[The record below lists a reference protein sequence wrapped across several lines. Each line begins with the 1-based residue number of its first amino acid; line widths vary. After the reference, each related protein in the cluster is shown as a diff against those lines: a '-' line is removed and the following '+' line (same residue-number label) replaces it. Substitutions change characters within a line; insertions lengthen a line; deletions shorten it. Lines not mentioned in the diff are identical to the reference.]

1 MYACK
6 EIKILIQKQ
15 MSKQHDI
22 GAPPGTL
29 FYNGEE
35 TNQRIKITLIE
46 FSETEFIEEVFY
58 DLSDCIMHVKPNM
71 VKWINV
77 EGVHNLPLIEKIG
90 KLYNLHPLTL
100 EDIVHIDQRPK
111 FEEYDD
117 YILTI
122 MRMIDYQHEVVSEQL
137 SIILLENTVISFQEP
152 HGGDA
157 FDIIRN
163 RLRQCKGRV
172 RKLGAD
178 YLFYAL
184 MDAVVD
190 CYFTAIEKIGD
201 KVEHIEEEIMH
212 EPKKESLNE
221 LYRLKREVIFLRKQV
236 WPLRDL
242 IANLIRSETP
252 LITKSTDLFL
262 RDIQDHSTRIID
274 TVETYRD
281 LLSGIMDIYLSTN
294 ANKMNEVMKVLTIM
308 SSIFIP
314 VTFIAGVYGMNFEFM
329 PELKSPYGYA
339 AIWAVMLTI
348 IISLIVY
355 FKKKKW
361 M

>member
-1 MYACK
+1 MAL
-6 EIKILIQKQ
+6 ESQN
-15 MSKQHDI
+15 I

-29 FYNGEE
+29 FYNGVTRNEPV
-35 TNQRIKITLIE
+35 KITLIE
-46 FSETEFIEEVFY
+46 FNESEFFEDEYY
-58 DLSDCIMHVKPNM
+58 DLEDCISHVKPNM

-77 EGVHNLPLIEKIG
+77 SGIHKPELVEQIG
-90 KLYNLHPLTL
+90 KIYNIHPLTL
-100 EDIVHIDQRPK
+100 EDIVHVDQRPK
-111 FEEYDD
+111 FEDYDH
-117 YILTI
+117 YVIA
-122 MRMIDYQHEVVSEQL
+122 MMKMISYSTQVDSEQL
-137 SIILLENTVISFQEP
+137 AIILLDNTVISFQEP

-163 RLRQCKGRV
+163 RLRSGKGRV

-178 YLFYAL
+178 YLAYAL

-190 CYFTAIEKIGD
+190 CYFTCIEKIGD
-201 KVEHIEEEIMH
+201 KVEVIEEDIINASD
-212 EPKKESLNE
+212 KKSLLE
-221 LYRLKREVIFLRKQV
+221 LYHLKREMIYLRKQV
-236 WPLRDL
+236 WPLRDM
-242 IANLIRSETP
+242 INNMIRSETE
-252 LITKSTDLFL
+252 LIKSNTDIYL
-262 RDIQDHSTRIID
+262 RDLSDHVARIID

-314 VTFIAGVYGMNFEFM
+314 VTFIVGVYGMNFENM
-329 PELKSPYGYA
+329 PELKSQNGYYIVW
-339 AIWAVMLTI
+339 AIMLSVI
-348 IISLIVY
+348 GGLIFY

>member
-1 MYACK
+1 
-6 EIKILIQKQ
+6 
-15 MSKQHDI
+15 MSKNHDI

-46 FSETEFIEEVFY
+46 FNESEFFEEVFY

-77 EGVHNLPLIEKIG
+77 EGVHNLSLIEKIG

-100 EDIVHIDQRPK
+100 EDIVHVDQRPK
-111 FEEYDD
+111 FEEFDN

-122 MRMIDYQHEVVSEQL
+122 MRMINYGNEVNSEQL
-137 SIILLENTVISFQEP
+137 SIVLLDNTVISFQEP

-163 RLRQCKGRV
+163 RLRQAKGRV
-172 RKLGAD
+172 RRLGAD

-201 KVEHIEEEIMH
+201 KVEGIEEEIMN
-212 EPKKESLNE
+212 EPKKESLNQ

-242 IANLIRSETP
+242 IANLIRSETS
-252 LITKSTDLFL
+252 LITPSTDLFL

-329 PELKSPYGYA
+329 PELKSPFGYA
-339 AIWAVMLTI
+339 VIWAVMLTI
-348 IISLIVY
+348 IISLLIY
-355 FKKKKW
+355 FKRKKW